1 MCRHTSVCGKGEVF
15 LCPSEAEYIENTKK
29 VVLLLALQPFFLI
42 SFSWKSLYTQRLD
55 FLAVVW
61 IWLAPGWGLGQML
74 WCWKWEVRSQG
85 VHASF
90 HNLWFPLQPCVTCIP
105 WEHSSSSQG
114 TRPQS
119 WNPENGKE
127 MCKKP
132 CVFAAVGLGRAF
144 SSLVQRQWFW

>member
-1 MCRHTSVCGKGEVF
+1 MENMNF
-15 LCPSEAEYIENTKK
+15 LMSFQSYIYKIQRKLYLFLLCSLSFEC
-29 VVLLLALQPFFLI
+29 LLAENLCVLRH
-42 SFSWKSLYTQRLD
+42 Y

-61 IWLAPGWGLGQML
+61 VWLAPGGVLGQML
-74 WCWKWEVRSQG
+74 WFGSEGVWKWEVRSQG

-114 TRPQS
+114 THPQS

-127 MCKKP
+127 MCKKTLYF
-132 CVFAAVGLGRAF
+132 CCSGLRRAF
-144 SSLVQRQWFW
+144 SSLVHKQWVC